1 MGAPDCPDAVGEQEV
16 NHARRPLTDVMRT
29 AHLRLGVSAVIAAG
43 IVLTILS
50 FLTLR
55 TYVEQNLTLVARSIS
70 YSAEA
75 ATVFNDPGSATEVLT
90 LIAAQEGLLSAEIG
104 RSDGTPIAKYTRRNT
119 TDLDTSIA
127 KVGTYLFPLQVSAPI
142 THQDVSFGRV
152 TVRGNGGVYLMYLLK
167 VLAAVVA
174 CMTVIAWW
182 VSRLSRRIENDIV
195 GPLNSLAQLTRTA
208 REKRELGL
216 RAEPAVVKE
225 IHTLGEDVNA
235 LLSELQARESE
246 LITESNNLKAANES
260 LSWLALHDSLT
271 GLPNRTSFM
280 QHASRAIL
288 ACRGRES
295 AMAIL
300 YVDSD
305 NFKAINDC
313 LGHAA
318 GDDVLVEIARR
329 IRSLMR
335 EGDVVA
341 RLGGDEFAV
350 LLAPIRGVDDASR
363 IGSEIA
369 AALCAQVRSQRLG
382 DIDTSASVGV
392 AVFPAHG
399 ATVDA
404 LLIAA
409 DAAMY
414 RAKNLQPGSCMM
426 FDAVLDDPLIAA
438 AA

>member
-1 MGAPDCPDAVGEQEV
+1 
-16 NHARRPLTDVMRT
+16 
-29 AHLRLGVSAVIAAG
+29 
-43 IVLTILS
+43 
-50 FLTLR
+50 
-55 TYVEQNLTLVARSIS
+55 
-70 YSAEA
+70 
-75 ATVFNDPGSATEVLT
+75 
-90 LIAAQEGLLSAEIG
+90 
-104 RSDGTPIAKYTRRNT
+104 
-119 TDLDTSIA
+119 
-127 KVGTYLFPLQVSAPI
+127 
-142 THQDVSFGRV
+142 
-152 TVRGNGGVYLMYLLK
+152 
-167 VLAAVVA
+167 
-174 CMTVIAWW
+174 MTVIAWW

-195 GPLNSLAQLTRTA
+195 GPLNRLAQLTRTA
-208 REKRELGL
+208 REQRELGL

-235 LLSELQARESE
+235 LLAEIQARQNE
-246 LITESNNLKAANES
+246 LITETKNLKSANES
-260 LSWLALHDSLT
+260 LSWLAMHDPLT

-280 QHASRAIL
+280 LH
-288 ACRGRES
+288 ACRALLDCRSRGS
-295 AMAIL
+295 ALAIL

-305 NFKAINDC
+305 NFKAINDS

-318 GDDVLVEIARR
+318 GDDVLVEVARR

-350 LLAPIRGVDDASR
+350 LLAPIRGADDALR

-369 AALCAQVRSQRLG
+369 TALCAQVRSQRLG

-404 LLIAA
+404 LLQAA

-414 RAKNLQPGSCMM
+414 RTKSLYPGSCTM
-426 FDAVLDDPLIAA
+426 FDAALHDALIASA
-438 AA
+438 A

>member
-1 MGAPDCPDAVGEQEV
+1 
-16 NHARRPLTDVMRT
+16 MRT
-29 AHLRLGVSAVIAAG
+29 AHLRLGASAVIAAG
-43 IVLTILS
+43 FVLTILS

-75 ATVFNDPGSATEVLT
+75 AAVFNDRAAATEVLT
-90 LIAAQEGLLSAEIG
+90 LIAAQEGLLSAEIA
-104 RSDGTPIAKYTRRNT
+104 RSDGTPLAKYTRRNGT
-119 TDLDTSIA
+119 QLDTGIA
-127 KVGTYLFPLQVSAPI
+127 KVGTHLFPLQMSAQI
-142 THQDVSFGRV
+142 THQDVDFGRV
-152 TVRGNGGVYLMYLLK
+152 TVRGNGGVYLTYLLK
-167 VLAAVVA
+167 VLTAVVA

-195 GPLNSLAQLTRTA
+195 GPLNRLAQLTRTA
-208 REKRELGL
+208 REQRELGL

-235 LLSELQARESE
+235 LLAEIQARQNE
-246 LITESNNLKAANES
+246 LITETKNLKSANES
-260 LSWLALHDSLT
+260 LSWLAMHDPLT

-280 QHASRAIL
+280 LH
-288 ACRGRES
+288 ACRALLDCRSRGS
-295 AMAIL
+295 ALAIL

-305 NFKAINDC
+305 NFKAINDS

-318 GDDVLVEIARR
+318 GDDVLVEVARR

-350 LLAPIRGVDDASR
+350 LLAPIRGADDALR

-369 AALCAQVRSQRLG
+369 TALCAQVRSQRLG

-404 LLIAA
+404 LLQAA

-414 RAKNLQPGSCMM
+414 RTKSLYPGSCTM
-426 FDAVLDDPLIAA
+426 FDAALHDALIASA
-438 AA
+438 A

>member
-1 MGAPDCPDAVGEQEV
+1 MKS
-16 NHARRPLTDVMRT
+16 ARRPLTDVMRS

-43 IVLTILS
+43 MVLTILS

-70 YSAEA
+70 YAAEA
-75 ATVFNDPGSATEVLT
+75 ATVFNDPASATEVLT
-90 LIAAQEGLLSAEIG
+90 LIAAQEGLQSADIS
-104 RSDGTPIAKYTRRNT
+104 RTDGKTIAKYARQNS
-119 TDLDTSIA
+119 TDLSAGIA
-127 KVGTYLFPLQVSAPI
+127 KFGTYLFPLEVSAQI
-142 THQDVSFGRV
+142 TNQDLAYGRV

-167 VLAAVVA
+167 ALTAVVA

-182 VSRLSRRIENDIV
+182 VSRLSRRIECEIV
-195 GPLNSLAQLTRTA
+195 GPLNSLALLTRTA
-208 REKRELGL
+208 RQRRELGL
-216 RAEPAVVKE
+216 RAEPAAVKE
-225 IHTLGEDVNA
+225 IHTLGEDFNA
-235 LLSELQARESE
+235 LLAEIQARESE
-246 LITESNNLKAANES
+246 LLTESNNLKTANES
-260 LSWLALHDSLT
+260 LSWQALHDALT

-280 QHASRAIL
+280 QHASRAII
-288 ACRGRES
+288 ACRERES

-305 NFKAINDC
+305 NFKSINDS

-318 GDDVLVEIARR
+318 GDDVLVEVARR

-335 EGDVVA
+335 EGDLVA

-350 LLAPIRGVDDASR
+350 LLAPIRGVDDAAR

-369 AALCAQVRSQRLG
+369 SALRAQVRSQRLG

-399 ATVDA
+399 ATVDT
-404 LLIAA
+404 LLLAA

-414 RAKNLQPGSCMM
+414 RAKNLQPGSCRM
-426 FDAVLDDPLIAA
+426 FDAALDDSVVAA